1 MSVVASSSARL
12 RGKFRNRPEWAA
24 EAKGLCAFTAATI
37 YTAYIPTVRKSWL
50 EGNAAI
56 AKQRIIKRQ
65 SKTHQPGRLCN
76 NILW

>member
-24 EAKGLCAFTAATI
+24 EAKGLCAFTAATV
-37 YTAYIPTVRKSWL
+37 YTAYFIPTLRKSWL

-56 AKQRIIKRQ
+56 ALLNGNRKRINRVGYVIYYR
-65 SKTHQPGRLCN
+65 
-76 NILW
+76 